1 MERLFF
7 AAGALSAFIAVAA
20 GAFGAHALKHQL
32 APDMLAVFEIGVRY
46 QMYHAIA
53 LLCVSLACAKWPG
66 KLMAAGG
73 WLFITGTVFF
83 SGSLYQL
90 SLTGMKSLGIITPI
104 GGGIW
109 LAGWVCVAIGAL
121 KYRKAG

>member
-20 GAFGAHALKHQL
+20 GAFGAHALKQQL
-32 APDMLAVFEIGVRY
+32 TPDMLAVFEIGVRY

-53 LLCVSLACAKWPG
+53 LLCASFACAKWPG
-66 KLMAAGG
+66 KLMTASG
-73 WLFITGTVFF
+73 WLFIIGTLFF

-90 SLTGMKSLGIITPI
+90 SLTGMKWLGIITPI

-109 LAGWVCVAIGAL
+109 LAGWLCLAIGAL
-121 KYRKAG
+121 KHRKSA